1 MRSVIKGRTIRR
13 TILIREEE
21 DNSIREVQA
30 NAIRSMNRSISYSEV
45 VNALVFYS
53 LNKKNDPFI
62 DFFIGKTQ
70 EKKDKKSR

>member
-21 DNSIREVQA
+21 DNAIREVQA

-62 DFFIGKTQ
+62 DFFIKTE